1 MPALAC
7 SHHQQTRQPHLDSHG
22 DVCACGVTSNT
33 PSPPPTRSKSYMD
46 SLVPP
51 SPEDFERIAQV
62 QKDREELAKRRVKEQ
77 KRRSVQEQARLS
89 TGGSQENAAKTIQ
102 RTFRGYRTRRE
113 LKGYSLDASTRWVT
127 AIREAQF
134 RQSVQPR
141 AKATKDSHH
150 DSSDSATS
158 PGRKA
163 WKKASVVAW
172 RAGLDDLSD
181 SSSASSSGDDALP
194 SIKDR
199 QRGRKETRMMGLE
212 YFLEMVDLKH
222 RHGSNL
228 RKYHRLWANADVNEN
243 FFYWLDHGEGK
254 DVEAPDCSREK
265 LDRDRVRYLS
275 AHERLHYLVVVD
287 AEGRLVW
294 AKNNA
299 RVDTS
304 DRFRDSLEGI
314 VPVDDPTPA
323 YDPLNQYGH
332 HGSSSSSRSSSSS
345 SSGSSLGSA
354 DGADESTNPH
364 KDHTGS
370 RHSLPLAPKLKSRA
384 SKSKKKW
391 IFVSDTSF
399 RLYVGIKHAGA
410 FQHSSFVKGSRISA
424 AGLIK
429 IKDGRLRSLKP
440 LSGHYRPP
448 LSNFRAFVH
457 NLDSA
462 GVDLRRVSIKKAYAV
477 VVGLDMYMTTKHKA
491 KAIKEK
497 LLPRRDKNVTPPD
510 TQKQQEKARDRN
522 DGADK
527 EEEEVLD
534 KTNEGH

>member
-1 MPALAC
+1 
-7 SHHQQTRQPHLDSHG
+7 
-22 DVCACGVTSNT
+22 
-33 PSPPPTRSKSYMD
+33 MD

-51 SPEDFERIAQV
+51 SPEDFKRIAQV
-62 QKDREELAKRRVKEQ
+62 QKEREELAKRRVKEQ
-77 KRRSVQEQARLS
+77 KRSSVQEQARPS
-89 TGGSQENAAKTIQ
+89 TGGSQEKAARTIQ

-113 LKGYSLDASTRWVT
+113 LKGYSLDASTRWIT

-134 RQSVQPR
+134 RQSLQPR
-141 AKATKDSHH
+141 AKATKNSHPE
-150 DSSDSATS
+150 SSDNTTS

-181 SSSASSSGDDALP
+181 SSSASSSRDDALP
-194 SIKDR
+194 SVKD
-199 QRGRKETRMMGLE
+199 QQKGRKETRMMGLE

-228 RKYHRLWANADVNEN
+228 RKYHRLWASADVKEN

-254 DVEAPDCSREK
+254 DVEAPDCEREK
-265 LDRDRVRYLS
+265 LERDRVRYLS

-304 DRFRDSLEGI
+304 DRFKDSLEGI

-332 HGSSSSSRSSSSS
+332 HGSSSSSSS

-354 DGADESTNPH
+354 YGADESADPPE
-364 KDHTGS
+364 DHTGS
-370 RHSLPLAPKLKSRA
+370 KHSLSLAPKLKSRT

-399 RLYVGIKHAGA
+399 RLYVGIKNAGA

-497 LLPRRDKNVTPPD
+497 LLPRREKDVTPPNR
-510 TQKQQEKARDRN
+510 QKQQEKARDRN
-522 DGADK
+522 DGADNKEEK
-527 EEEEVLD
+527 EEEEDALD
-534 KTNEGH
+534 KTNEEH